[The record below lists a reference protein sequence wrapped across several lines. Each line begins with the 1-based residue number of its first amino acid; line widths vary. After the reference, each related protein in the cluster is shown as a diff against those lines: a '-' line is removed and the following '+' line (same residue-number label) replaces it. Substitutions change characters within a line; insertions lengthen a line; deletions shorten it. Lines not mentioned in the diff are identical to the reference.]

1 MKNEELRMKKLL
13 KKTLKLILPIV
24 LGGFILYWVYRDFDF
39 SRVGE
44 VLRHGTNWW
53 WMLFSLL
60 FGVLAQVFRGWRWR
74 QTLEPLDAFPRRSDC
89 VNAIFISY
97 AASLVVPRIG
107 EVSRCGVLA
116 KYDNVSFAKSLGT
129 VVTERLVDTLTIF
142 LITGITVLLQMPVFV
157 TFLENTGTKI
167 PSFAYLLTSVWFY
180 IVLFCFIGVV
190 VLLYYL
196 RKTLFF
202 YERVKGFVLNIWEGI
217 MSLKGVRNIPLFIFY
232 TLAIWA
238 CYFFHFY
245 FIAVF
250 FRQTVVVWH
259 DQLSVDVDNRSFF
272 GKIQWNDRNI
282 FQTDI
287 LPDVQFG
294 PVAQREYTNT
304 FSFTDTG
311 IVYVPKF
318 RTLVFGIP
326 LVKFVTEGEDTFFG
340 T

>member
-1 MKNEELRMKKLL
+1 MEGTHIKKIVKKSLQILL
-13 KKTLKLILPIV
+13 PLV
-24 LGGFILYWVYRDFDF
+24 LGAAIMIWMYRGFNFGHVW
-39 SRVGE
+39 E
-44 VLRHGTNWW
+44 VLDGGMDYS
-53 WMLFSLL
+53 WMLLSLV
-60 FGVLAQVFRGWRWR
+60 FGVFSHIFRGWRWKL
-74 QTLEPLDAFPRRSDC
+74 TLAPLGEYPKTSDC
-89 VNAIFISY
+89 VYAVFVSY
-97 AASLVVPRIG
+97 AANLIVPRVG
-107 EVSRCGVLA
+107 EISRCGILA
-116 KYDNVSFAKSLGT
+116 KYDGTSFPKSLGT

-245 FIAVF
+245 FTFYCFAFTAHLGILAALVMFVGGTFAVIVPTPNGAGPWHF
-250 FRQTVVVWH
+250 AVITMMMLYGVNATDAGVFALIVHGIQTLLVIILGIYGWLH
-259 DQLSVDVDNRSFF
+259 LSLVNRTKQNS
-272 GKIQWNDRNI
+272 
-282 FQTDI
+282 
-287 LPDVQFG
+287 
-294 PVAQREYTNT
+294 
-304 FSFTDTG
+304 
-311 IVYVPKF
+311 
-318 RTLVFGIP
+318 
-326 LVKFVTEGEDTFFG
+326 
-340 T
+340 

>member
-74 QTLEPLDAFPRRSDC
+74 QTLEPLDAFPKRSDC

-167 PSFAYLLTSVWFY
+167 PSFTYLLTSVWFY

-245 FIAVF
+245 FTFYCFCIHCSFGHPCGTGNVCRWYVCCYCADSQ
-250 FRQTVVVWH
+250 RGGTVAFCYH
-259 DQLSVDVDNRSFF
+259 GDDDALRSKCDGCRNICSNCARYSNFF
-272 GKIQWNDRNI
+272 GSFVGCIW
-282 FQTDI
+282 
-287 LPDVQFG
+287 FG
-294 PVAQREYTNT
+294 GFA
-304 FSFTDTG
+304 
-311 IVYVPKF
+311 VYQ
-318 RTLVFGIP
+318 
-326 LVKFVTEGEDTFFG
+326 
-340 T
+340 